1 VRGERRGT
9 AGTLRTP
16 LIFWNQIPE
25 SELLMVTEG
34 RCPSPPAPDAALVKA
49 PLRIA
54 GLLFVEAAC
63 RRRQLSAA

>member
-1 VRGERRGT
+1 
-9 AGTLRTP
+9 
-16 LIFWNQIPE
+16 
-25 SELLMVTEG
+25 MVTEG